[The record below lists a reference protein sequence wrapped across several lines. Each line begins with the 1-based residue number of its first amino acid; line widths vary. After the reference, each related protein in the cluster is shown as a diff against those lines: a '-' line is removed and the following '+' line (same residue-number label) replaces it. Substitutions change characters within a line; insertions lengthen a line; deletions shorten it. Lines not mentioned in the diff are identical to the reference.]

1 MNSADEATAFADEH
15 DEIDWIR
22 RYVEM
27 EEHAQSVFFEIKDEL
42 YRQGERE
49 LFRYL
54 RWEDVC
60 AMLYDEEDIAER
72 TAMFEVW

>member
-1 MNSADEATAFADEH
+1 MNFASEAIESLDEP
-15 DEIDWIR
+15 DEIDWIA

-27 EEHAQSVFFEIKDEL
+27 EEHAQRVFFEIKDWL
-42 YRQGERE
+42 YEQGERE

-54 RWEDVC
+54 RVDDVC

-72 TAMFEVW
+72 TAMFEVG